1 MKTILNN
8 TIVESVD
15 NWHFVLVDCSS
26 YNSDLATPSTYYDIF
41 LPNYTIAK
49 TVAYFPN
56 QLKVIN
62 TTELGITTF
71 DNWGTLVD
79 GLWTIKQ
86 WYTFTPSDPICLDYS
101 IKNYFRIIN
110 TKNEILERIQTALDN
125 CDCKEVDKWYA
136 KLQDLELAKYMAEN
150 LCDVDRAIIL
160 YNGIKNQLQTCQMC

>member
-49 TVAYFPN
+49 TVAYFPS

-71 DNWGTLVD
+71 DNWGTVVD

-110 TKNEILERIQTALDN
+110 TKNEILEKIQTALDN

-160 YNGIKNQLQTCQMC
+160 YNGIKNQLQTCQTC